1 VVIIESVLGNLSDPQ
16 WVERLAAARL
26 DVLALDQWEAQ
37 KNRFR
42 KRTAGG
48 TEVAVSLD
56 RGVFLRDG
64 DVLMWDAR
72 ATTAVVVRLSL
83 REVMVIHLDGLKGL
97 APEVAM
103 RTCVELGHALG
114 NQHWPALVKGGV
126 VYVPLTVDRKV
137 MASVMETHRFEGI
150 RYEFTP
156 GGDIVPYL
164 APHEAR
170 RLFGGA
176 EGPVHAHTHE
186 TFAHTEP
193 DTGRPYGVPP
203 VRAHSDHR

>member
-1 VVIIESVLGNLSDPQ
+1 MVIIESVLGNVSDPE
-16 WVERLAAARL
+16 WAGRLSAARL

-64 DVLMWDAR
+64 DVLVWDAQ
-72 ATTAVVVRLSL
+72 AAAAVIVRVSL
-83 REVMVIHLDGLKGL
+83 RDVMVIHLDGLKAL

-114 NQHWPALVKGGV
+114 NQHWPALVKGDV

-150 RYEFTP
+150 RYAFAP
-156 GGDIVPYL
+156 GSDIVPYL

-176 EGPVHAHTHE
+176 EGPVHSHTHE
-186 TFAHTEP
+186 TYARTEP

-203 VRAHSDHR
+203 VRASSDHR